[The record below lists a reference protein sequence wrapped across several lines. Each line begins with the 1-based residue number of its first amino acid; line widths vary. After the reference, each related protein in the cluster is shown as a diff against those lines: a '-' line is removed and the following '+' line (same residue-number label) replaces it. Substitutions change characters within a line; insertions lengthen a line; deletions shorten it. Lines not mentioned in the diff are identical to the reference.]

1 MRGRSCVTQLVLF
14 HHHWTKALDDGS
26 QVDFVFFDFVKAFNT
41 LSVT

>member
-1 MRGRSCVTQLVLF
+1 MCDSACFITLD
-14 HHHWTKALDDGS
+14 HWTKALDDGS